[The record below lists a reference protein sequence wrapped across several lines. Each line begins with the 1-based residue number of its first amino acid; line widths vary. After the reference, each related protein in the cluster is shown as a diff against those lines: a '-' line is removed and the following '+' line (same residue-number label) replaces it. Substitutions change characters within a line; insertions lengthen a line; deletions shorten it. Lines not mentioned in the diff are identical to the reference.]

1 MRASHISWNLFG
13 LGLPL
18 LIAAATVPHL
28 LSGLGSQRFGL
39 LALAWGLIGYASAL
53 DLGIGRAT
61 TQRVSALRDGHDEA
75 SVPDVLATA
84 TRLTLVTGGIGMVV
98 IMLAAMLGVG
108 QFVHADNV
116 PQTEIRSAIL
126 LLGLALPMQAV
137 SATYRGVNEAYLS
150 FRNISVLR
158 ILLGAANFGLP
169 YLISLYSTRVDLL
182 IASLVV
188 SRALALWF
196 YRVFALNCLPA
207 GSPRGTYLRPVAR
220 QLFQFG
226 GWFTISSVLS
236 PLLTQADRF
245 LIAAILGAAAVT
257 TYVIPYELTVQ
268 TLILSSAVTTVAFP
282 AISRLLVT
290 DPDGAQRLFGKWMLR
305 VVGAM
310 ILGLIVLA
318 LILPPLL
325 TLWLGHPADP
335 DSVKVGRILCI
346 GVLANAVGSMYF
358 ALLHARGKTR
368 ATAILHVVEVPLYI
382 AALVGLTKLFGVSG
396 AAIAWSLRMFFDALG
411 MKFLARRAS

>member
-18 LIAAATVPHL
+18 LIAAVTVPHL
-28 LSGLGSQRFGL
+28 LAGLGSQRFGL
-39 LALAWGLIGYASAL
+39 LALAWGLIGYAGAL

-61 TQRVSALRDGHDEA
+61 TQRVSALRDGHQEGA
-75 SVPDVLATA
+75 IPDVVATA
-84 TRLTLVTGGIGMVV
+84 TRLTLVTGGVGMLL
-98 IMLAAMLGVG
+98 IMLAAWLGVG
-108 QFVHADNV
+108 RLVNASEV
-116 PQTEIRSAIL
+116 SQTEIRSAIL

-137 SATYRGVNEAYLS
+137 SATYRGVSEAYLS

-169 YLISLYSTRVDLL
+169 YVISLFTSRVDLL

-188 SRALALWF
+188 SRAIALWF
-196 YRVFALNCLPA
+196 YRSFALQCLPPGA
-207 GSPRGTYLRPVAR
+207 PKGVYGRPVAR

-226 GWFTISSVLS
+226 GWYTISSILS

-245 LIAAILGAAAVT
+245 LIAAIISAAAVT
-257 TYVIPYELTVQ
+257 TYVIPYEVTVQ

-282 AISRLLVT
+282 AISRLLVS
-290 DPDGAQRLFGKWMLR
+290 DPDGAARLFRLWLIR

-310 ILGLIVLA
+310 LAGLVVLA
-318 LILPPLL
+318 AILPELL
-325 TLWLGHPADP
+325 TLWLRHPVDP
-335 DSVKVGRILCI
+335 ASVAVGRILCI

-358 ALLHARGKTR
+358 ALLHARGRTR
-368 ATAILHVVEVPLYI
+368 ATAMLHLVEVPLYI
-382 AALVGLTKLFGVSG
+382 ATLLALTKAFGVSG
-396 AAIAWSLRMFFDALG
+396 AAIAWSLRMCVDAWGL
-411 MKFLARRAS
+411 KLLVRHAK

>member
-28 LSGLGSQRFGL
+28 LAGLGSQRFGL

-61 TQRVSALRDGHDEA
+61 TQRVAALRNGDNER
-75 SVPDVLATA
+75 SVADVLTTA
-84 TRLTLVTGGIGMVV
+84 TRLTLVTGGIGMVL
-98 IMLAAMLGVG
+98 IMLAAMLDVG
-108 QFVHADNV
+108 HLVHASDV
-116 PQTEIRSAIL
+116 PQVEIRSAIL

-196 YRVFALNCLPA
+196 YRVFALQCLPPTDRHGVYSRAIA
-207 GSPRGTYLRPVAR
+207 G

-245 LIAAILGAAAVT
+245 LIAAIIGAAAVT
-257 TYVIPYELTVQ
+257 TYVIPYEVTVQ

-282 AISRLLVT
+282 AISRLLVE
-290 DPDGAQRLFGKWMLR
+290 DPEGAARLFRHWMAR
-305 VVGAM
+305 VVGSMLA
-310 ILGLIVLA
+310 GLLLLA
-318 LILPPLL
+318 VILPELL
-325 TLWLGHPADP
+325 TLWLGRAADP
-335 DSVKVGRILCI
+335 ASVAVGRILCI

-358 ALLHARGKTR
+358 AMLHAQSRTR
-368 ATAILHVVEVPLYI
+368 ATAVLHLIEVPLYI
-382 AALVGLTKLFGVSG
+382 AALVGLTKAFGVSG
-396 AAIAWSLRMFFDALG
+396 AAVAWSLRMFFDAIG
-411 MKFLARRAS
+411 MKMLARQAT

>member
-18 LIAAATVPHL
+18 LIAAVTVPHL

-61 TQRVSALRDGHDEA
+61 TQRVAALRDGHDEG

-84 TRLTLVTGGIGMVV
+84 TRLTLVTGGIGMVL
-98 IMLAAMLGVG
+98 IMLAAVLGVG
-108 QFVHADNV
+108 QLVHASDV
-116 PQTEIRSAIL
+116 PQGEIRTAIL

-158 ILLGAANFGLP
+158 IMLGAANFGLP
-169 YLISLYSTRVDLL
+169 YLISLYSVRVDLL

-196 YRVFALNCLPA
+196 YRVFALQCLPP
-207 GSPRGTYLRPVAR
+207 GCPQGTYLRPVAR
-220 QLFQFG
+220 QLFSFG

-282 AISRLLVT
+282 AISRLLAI
-290 DPDGAQRLFGKWMLR
+290 DPEGAQRLFGKWMLR

-310 ILGLIVLA
+310 VVGLIVLA

-335 DSVKVGRILCI
+335 DSVKIGRILCI

-382 AALVGLTKLFGVSG
+382 AALVFLTKLFGVSG
-396 AAIAWSLRMFFDALG
+396 AAIAWSLRMVFDALG
-411 MKFLARRAS
+411 MKFLARQDT

>member
-18 LIAAATVPHL
+18 LIAAVTVPHL
-28 LSGLGSQRFGL
+28 LAGLGSQRFGL
-39 LALAWGLIGYASAL
+39 LALAWGLIGYAGAL

-61 TQRVSALRDGHDEA
+61 TQRVSALRDGHQETGI
-75 SVPDVLATA
+75 PDVVATA
-84 TRLTLVTGGIGMVV
+84 TRLTMITGGVGMLL
-98 IMLAAMLGVG
+98 IMLAAWLGVG
-108 QFVHADNV
+108 RLVNANEV
-116 PQTEIRSAIL
+116 PQPEIRSAIL

-137 SATYRGVNEAYLS
+137 SATYRGVSEAYLS

-169 YLISLYSTRVDLL
+169 YVISLFSTRVDLL

-188 SRALALWF
+188 SRAIALCF
-196 YRVFALNCLPA
+196 YRSFALQCLPRDGTKGVYVRAVA
-207 GSPRGTYLRPVAR
+207 G

-226 GWFTISSVLS
+226 GWYTVSSILS

-245 LIAAILGAAAVT
+245 LIAAIISAAAVT
-257 TYVIPYELTVQ
+257 TYVIPYEVTVQ

-282 AISRLLVT
+282 AISRLLVS
-290 DPDGAQRLFGKWMLR
+290 DPDGAARLFRRWLIR

-310 ILGLIVLA
+310 VASLA
-318 LILPPLL
+318 LLAAILPELL
-325 TLWLGHPADP
+325 TLWLRHPVDP
-335 DSVKVGRILCI
+335 ASVAVGRILCV

-368 ATAILHVVEVPLYI
+368 ATAMLHLVEVPIYI
-382 AALVGLTKLFGVSG
+382 AGLLALTKAFGVSG
-396 AAIAWSLRMFFDALG
+396 AAIAWALRMCVDAWG
-411 MKFLARRAS
+411 MQLLVRHAK

>member
-18 LIAAATVPHL
+18 LIAALTVPHL
-28 LSGLGSQRFGL
+28 LAGLGGQRFGL

-61 TQRVSALRDGHDEA
+61 TQRVAALRNGHDEA
-75 SVPDVLATA
+75 SIADVLTTA
-84 TRLTLVTGGIGMVV
+84 TRLTLVTGGIGMVL
-98 IMLAAMLGVG
+98 ILLAAMLGVG
-108 QFVHADNV
+108 NLVHANEV
-116 PQTEIRSAIL
+116 PQSEVRSAIL

-169 YLISLYSTRVDLL
+169 YLISLFTTRVDIL
-182 IASLVV
+182 IASLVI

-196 YRVFALNCLPA
+196 YRVFALQCLPA
-207 GSPRGTYLRPVAR
+207 DGRHGTYSRGVAR

-245 LIAAILGAAAVT
+245 LIAAIISAAAVT
-257 TYVIPYELTVQ
+257 TYVIPYEVTVQ

-282 AISRLLVT
+282 AISRLLVD
-290 DPDGAQRLFGKWMLR
+290 DPAGATRLFRLWFVR
-305 VVGAM
+305 VIGAM
-310 ILGLIVLA
+310 LAGLLLLA
-318 LILPPLL
+318 AILPELL

-335 DSVKVGRILCI
+335 ASVAVGRILCV
-346 GVLANAVGSMYF
+346 GVLANAIGSMYF
-358 ALLHARGKTR
+358 ALLHAKGRTR
-368 ATAILHVVEVPLYI
+368 ATAMLHLLEVPLYI
-382 AALVGLTKLFGVSG
+382 AALVGLTKAFGVSG
-396 AAIAWSLRMFFDALG
+396 AAVAWSLRMSFDAIG
-411 MKFLARRAS
+411 MKMLARQAR